1 MKDLCALTIKII
13 LQPYYTLTQYQSKVI
28 HKKCLEFL
36 MIKVYKYLHNLSPQ
50 VMNDIFKL
58 RKNTHNLR
66 NAHLF
71 ESQNPRTKR

>member
-1 MKDLCALTIKII
+1 
-13 LQPYYTLTQYQSKVI
+13 
-28 HKKCLEFL
+28 
-36 MIKVYKYLHNLSPQ
+36 MIKVYKYLNNLSPQ

>member
-1 MKDLCALTIKII
+1 
-13 LQPYYTLTQYQSKVI
+13 
-28 HKKCLEFL
+28 
-36 MIKVYKYLHNLSPQ
+36 MIKVYKYLNNLSPQ

-66 NAHLF
+66 NVHLF